1 MCLGPLCHALL
12 HKSEREP
19 ASECS
24 LCRMPEQQECSTLL
38 WTLHKNVHPDSSA
51 GYPASFCR
59 LLEGRGRGERCSAF
73 CCTFCFVLSDSSQQL
88 WRNFGFC
95 HCCLLQPAAGAG
107 PRRAPCGGSECCF
120 GFDAE
125 TITTSHDSFMFLST
139 CLLQEQGRGKRWSYS
154 HRSQTGHRDE
164 RVILY

>member
-107 PRRAPCGGSECCF
+107 PRRAPCGGSECSSDLTQKRLPQAMIHSCSSPHVCCRSK
-120 GFDAE
+120 AAA
-125 TITTSHDSFMFLST
+125 SA
-139 CLLQEQGRGKRWSYS
+139 GRIP
-154 HRSQTGHRDE
+154 TGPRLATE
-164 RVILY
+164 MNV